1 MNMRIK
7 GLVLLA
13 ALAGLLAIGL
23 PVGAEAAQAQEEGF
37 GLGVGVK
44 VPLVVFAQVRL
55 PGSLAFEA
63 GLAGTGPGV
72 FTAKLYTRELKLFDL
87 AFRPFI
93 GAGAAVV
100 FFPWGIATGFFAL
113 AGLEHSLPKT
123 PLRLFGE
130 VGLAL
135 DPTDSPRLR
144 PGADL
149 GVRLDFF

>member
-1 MNMRIK
+1 MRSF
-7 GLVLLA
+7 VLLA
-13 ALAGLLAIGL
+13 ALVALLAASGPL
-23 PVGAEAAQAQEEGF
+23 ALGASAGQEEVGL

-44 VPLVVFAQVRL
+44 VPLVVFVQLRFPKGFAV
-55 PGSLAFEA
+55 EA

-72 FTAKLYTRELKLFDL
+72 FAAKLYTRELELFDL

-93 GAGAAVV
+93 GAGAAIVI
-100 FFPWGIATGFFAL
+100 FPWGIATGFFGL
-113 AGLEHSLPKT
+113 AGLEYPLPKT

-135 DPTDSPRLR
+135 EPADPPRLR
-144 PGADL
+144 FGADL